1 MYSNDMNLSLSG
13 DTFSILKG
21 QYDSVLNRTLGNMEM
36 KGAEEATITVKVG
49 IKLERTSVGNRTIVR
64 PTFKH
69 DISSVMQVKDKVSG
83 ELVGD
88 YQLVWDDDE
97 QRYVMRKIDNG
108 QTSLFNDDEP
118 NGIFVDADYQ
128 PVDVDSHTVDALPES
143 LRGLPEHTEIDG
155 KQGESDD
162 TAESENSELND
173 AEGSEK
179 ASEDVHEAG
188 DVAEM
193 SAKSDRY
200 DEKTPF
206 GWLAQFVGEEMRVTE
221 AMGNYTVR
229 TDTNKVVLS
238 SATDPSNPFYCD
250 RDNLAEHVGHK
261 LICAGYG
268 KEDLT
273 VISIQC
279 SGCAAALFTLVAPD
293 ATEEEVSEAMKDDG
307 DGEGNEPADDGS
319 YDYDLPD
326 E

>member
-1 MYSNDMNLSLSG
+1 MYSNDMNLSLNG
-13 DTFSILKG
+13 DTFSILKE

-49 IKLERTSVGNRTIVR
+49 IKLERTSVSGRNIVR

-97 QRYVMRKIDNG
+97 QQYVMRKIDNG
-108 QTSLFNDDEP
+108 QTSLFDSGPASEV
-118 NGIFVDADYQ
+118 VDAEHQ
-128 PVDVDSHTVDALPES
+128 QVGELPEG
-143 LRGLPEHTEIDG
+143 GLPELPAPTGDP
-155 KQGESDD
+155 
-162 TAESENSELND
+162 ENCEPEA
-173 AEGSEK
+173 AEGSED
-179 ASEDVHEAG
+179 APSEGGEPNGADATN
-188 DVAEM
+188 
-193 SAKSDRY
+193 RY

-229 TDTNKVVLS
+229 TAANKVVLS

-250 RDNLAEHVGHK
+250 RVKLADHVGHH

-268 KEDLT
+268 KEDL
-273 VISIQC
+273 VVVSIQC
-279 SGCAAALFTLVAPD
+279 SDCASELFTLVAPG
-293 ATEEEVSEAMKDDG
+293 ATEEEVNEAMKDDEDDGDG
-307 DGEGNEPADDGS
+307 DGEDPSEGGS
-319 YDYDLPD
+319 YDYDPP
-326 E
+326 EE